1 MPKPYDFTAFFGKAD
16 VIFSV
21 PSTIEDF
28 DNAIGDAGA
37 ALEEATDNII
47 YRHTAPRLYGK
58 VSNALTK
65 EPHSFPKAQATDKE
79 GKPAVR
85 VTKAKPE
92 GVPVMESDMA
102 HLTRF
107 YEQGDDTAKAAL
119 IDLLQKTALDLPFYD
134 RTVAP
139 ARGPAKVS
147 KGSLEAANG
156 FVAKGGDTVEAVV
169 SKIENYI
176 PNYKVQRDED
186 GSVSAESLGRA
197 IDALGKFQQ
206 QKAKAEAAALLV

>member
-58 VSNALTK
+58 VSDALTK
-65 EPHSFPKAQATDKE
+65 EPFSFPKAQATNKD
-79 GKPAVR
+79 GTPAVR
-85 VTKAKPE
+85 NTKAK
-92 GVPVMESDMA
+92 GDVAVMESDMA
-102 HLTRF
+102 HLSRF
-107 YEQGDDTAKAAL
+107 YETGDDTAKAAL
-119 IDLLQKTALDLPFYD
+119 VDLLQKTALELPFYD

-156 FVAKGGDTVEAVV
+156 FIAKGPETVESVV
-169 SKIENYI
+169 LKIENYI
-176 PNYKVQRDED
+176 PNYKVSRDED
-186 GSVSAESLGRA
+186 GSVSAENLGRA